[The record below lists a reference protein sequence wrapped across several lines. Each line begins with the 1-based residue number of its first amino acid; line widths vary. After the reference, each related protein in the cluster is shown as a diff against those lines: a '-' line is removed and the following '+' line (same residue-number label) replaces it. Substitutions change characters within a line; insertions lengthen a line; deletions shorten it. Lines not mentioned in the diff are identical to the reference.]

1 MLMALCAW
9 PGTPKPQVTW
19 RKGASS
25 EPLRGR
31 PGLAVLDE
39 GSLFLASVSPSDG
52 GDYECQA
59 TNEAGSA
66 ARRAKLVVYGE
77 QGPQSRGSWH
87 TPARTPGCAG
97 PESSMEEGGCRLHGT
112 CEQKAQGCCW
122 EDGRMYGH
130 PFPRETPLTAG
141 DRAKGRTC
149 NSTNGFKWSSKGHH
163 F

>member
-1 MLMALCAW
+1 MLTLMALCAW

-97 PESSMEEGGCRLHGT
+97 PESSMEGGGLQTAWRLRAEGSRCR
-112 CEQKAQGCCW
+112 W

-149 NSTNGFKWSSKGHH
+149 NSTNGFKWSSR
-163 F
+163 

>member
-97 PESSMEEGGCRLHGT
+97 PESSMEGRGCRLHGA
-112 CEQKAQGCCW
+112 CERKAQGVV
-122 EDGRMYGH
+122 GRMAGCMG
-130 PFPRETPLTAG
+130 TPSPE
-141 DRAKGRTC
+141 RPP
-149 NSTNGFKWSSKGHH
+149 
-163 F
+163 

>member
-1 MLMALCAW
+1 MLTLMALCAW

-97 PESSMEEGGCRLHGT
+97 PESSMGGGRGAADCMAPASGRLKVSLGGWQDVWAPLPQRDPLDCRGPCEGKNL
-112 CEQKAQGCCW
+112 
-122 EDGRMYGH
+122 
-130 PFPRETPLTAG
+130 
-141 DRAKGRTC
+141 
-149 NSTNGFKWSSKGHH
+149 
-163 F
+163 

>member
-1 MLMALCAW
+1 MWVCGGGGGRALTLITLCAW
-9 PGTPKPQVTW
+9 PGTPEPQVTW

-66 ARRAKLVVYGE
+66 SRRAKLVVYGE
-77 QGPQSRGSWH
+77 QGPQSWGVRSG
-87 TPARTPGCAG
+87 PRAR
-97 PESSMEEGGCRLHGT
+97 ELHRGGCMMPAWGRLK
-112 CEQKAQGCCW
+112 CVV
-122 EDGRMYGH
+122 GRM
-130 PFPRETPLTAG
+130 AG
-141 DRAKGRTC
+141 CMGTLSPERPCKG
-149 NSTNGFKWSSKGHH
+149 NNL
-163 F
+163 

>member
-1 MLMALCAW
+1 MCTLMTLCAR

-66 ARRAKLVVYGE
+66 SRRAKLVVYGE
-77 QGPQSRGSWH
+77 QRPQSWGSWH
-87 TPARTPGCAG
+87 TPDRTPGCPG
-97 PESSMEEGGCRLHGT
+97 PESSTGEAAGCTVPARGRLKGVV
-112 CEQKAQGCCW
+112 
-122 EDGRMYGH
+122 GRMAGCVGT
-130 PFPRETPLTAG
+130 PSPERLPCPPRHH
-141 DRAKGRTC
+141 AKGRTC
-149 NSTNGFKWSSKGHH
+149 NSISGFKWSNR
-163 F
+163 